1 MPRLIL
7 LNGPPGIGKS
17 TLARRYVDDHPGVLD
32 LDIDRL
38 RSMIGGWR
46 DRYAESGA
54 LARTAALTMAVTHL
68 RAGHDVLVPQ
78 YIGRASELA
87 RLERTAE
94 EAGAEFRGLALMDER
109 AGALERFERREAVTP
124 EQRAARRD
132 VALGGGAVML
142 GRMYDRLAELLRD
155 RPGVVVLRSVP
166 GDVDG
171 TYRALL
177 TALGEHP

>member
-38 RSMIGGWR
+38 RTMIGGWR

-54 LARTAALTMAVTHL
+54 LARTMALTMAVTHL
-68 RAGHDVLVPQ
+68 RADHDVLVPQ

-87 RLERTAE
+87 RFERAVE
-94 EAGAEFRGLALMDER
+94 EAGAEFRELALMDER
-109 AGALERFERREAVTP
+109 AGTLERFERREAVTP
-124 EQRAARRD
+124 ELCAARRD

-142 GRMYDRLAELLRD
+142 GRMYDRLSELLRD
-155 RPGVVVLRSVP
+155 RPGAVVLRSEP

-177 TALGEHP
+177 AALDEHA